1 MVSDLFADIPE
12 ILDDLRA
19 GRMIV
24 LVDDEQRENEGDLVC
39 AAEKVTAEIVNFMAA
54 HGRGLIC
61 LPMAPDRI
69 DRLNLPPQT
78 PENTARFGTAFTVS
92 VDARTGVT
100 TGISAADRAR
110 TVQVAVADD
119 TGPQDLARPGHVFP
133 IRAREGGVL
142 VRAGQTE
149 GAVDLARLAGLKSAG
164 VICEIM
170 KPDGTMARLPDL
182 VPFCAEHGLKVCS
195 VAQIIGFRHR
205 KERLI
210 HQVAQAKLP
219 TRHATFDLLAY
230 ESVVDAFPHIA
241 LTLGG
246 IGVSGPDGN
255 VPVQTAPVLVR
266 IHSECLTGDVF
277 GSLACDCG
285 QQLDTAL
292 ARVAQEGRGAVVY
305 MRQEGRG
312 IGLANKI
319 RAYRLQQE
327 EGLDTVEANV
337 RLGFAADLRDYG
349 IGAQILVALGLRDI
363 RLMTNNPRKVV
374 ALEGYGLAIV
384 ERVPLV
390 IKPNPA
396 NKRYLR
402 TKRLRLGH
410 LLDDEAD

>member
-1 MVSDLFADIPE
+1 MDNPFSDIPE
-12 ILDDLRA
+12 ILEDLRA

-39 AAEKVTAEIVNFMAA
+39 AAEKVTPEIINFMA
-54 HGRGLIC
+54 HEGRGLIC
-61 LPMAPDRI
+61 LPLESQI
-69 DRLNLPPQT
+69 VERLALPPQAAD
-78 PENTARFGTAFTVS
+78 NTAAFGTAFTVS

-110 TVQVAVADD
+110 TIQVAIADG
-119 TGPQDLARPGHVFP
+119 TLPQDLARPGHVFP

-149 GAVDLARLAGLKSAG
+149 GAVDLARIAGLKPAG

-170 KPDGTMARLPDL
+170 KPDGRMARLPDL
-182 VPFCAEHGLKVCS
+182 TEFCKRHGLRMCS
-195 VAQIIGFRHR
+195 VAQVIEFRHR

-210 HQVAQAKLP
+210 RRVAQAKLP
-219 TRHATFDLLAY
+219 TRHGTFDLLVY
-230 ESVVDAFPHIA
+230 ESVVDSFPHVA

-246 IGVSGPDGN
+246 IGMAGPDGA
-255 VPVQTAPVLVR
+255 VPIQPEPVLVR

-285 QQLDTAL
+285 PQLDLAL
-292 ARVAQEGRGAVVY
+292 ARIAQEGRGAVIY

-327 EGLDTVEANV
+327 EGLDTVEANE
-337 RLGFAADLRDYG
+337 RLGFQADLRDYG
-349 IGAQILVALGLRDI
+349 IGAQIVGDLGIRQV
-363 RLMTNNPRKVV
+363 RLMTNNPRKIV
-374 ALEGYGLAIV
+374 ALKGFDLRIV

-390 IKPNPA
+390 IEPNPL
-396 NKRYLR
+396 NEKYLD
-402 TKRLRLGH
+402 TKRRKLGH
-410 LLDDEAD
+410 LLDE